1 MWMITGSISI
11 LMTLLA
17 WIFSIK
23 KKPEQ
28 NLGCNRSDFIYG
40 IDVISGMQNGMSM
53 GFTRRLGSFIG
64 CSSIRFRYFMQLY
77 SRYYFS

>member
-1 MWMITGSISI
+1 MDDYRINKYSHDTTG
-11 LMTLLA
+11 MD
-17 WIFSIK
+17 IFNK

-53 GFTRRLGSFIG
+53 DFTRRLGSFIR